1 MISQNLC
8 LLILLL
14 IIQRFNI
21 KRIIFYIQKKIS
33 SIIFSVML
41 DKFFMLK
48 AAMIFLILVCVE
60 ILGLN
65 IL

>member
-33 SIIFSVML
+33 NTIFNVML

-48 AAMIFLILVCVE
+48 MVMIFLILVCVE

-65 IL
+65 ML